1 MSQPATA
8 TDIASNSENRAVI
21 VRTVEPSDFP
31 LAVETWKTAF
41 NFTDV
46 ERWKLFAFD
55 VSDFAV
61 GAFIDNYPHALAT
74 VIMFDANFNGRI
86 IKCGGIAGVASSPPM
101 RKKGLVRAVLKE
113 CLRRLH
119 DEKVEISALWPFSY
133 PFYERMG
140 YAVSDLQYDVTQKID
155 AIPQVGDS
163 SRFKPVKLDDFAA
176 LMPIHQR
183 WIKNFNLSL
192 ERNNK
197 RWQRQVTRP
206 ETHYALYLH
215 DDGYMLWSLDNRK
228 ERKLRV
234 LEWAYITEDA
244 FLDGLALI
252 KNCGQLSYDTAE
264 WTMSDLTPLLK
275 LGVQYPPA
283 EIKVRH
289 GMMSRIVNSEAFFNN
304 TGLQDLQLELSDPL
318 GVTGTPREVGD
329 SRPGPGEAIQ
339 IASGFLEPC
348 KTLSP
353 AAHTLYRAAC
363 SVPTYSIEQY

>member
-8 TDIASNSENRAVI
+8 TDIVSKNGKISPVI
-21 VRTVEPSDFP
+21 RTVEQSDFP
-31 LAVETWKTAF
+31 LAVETWRTAF

-74 VIMFDANFNGRI
+74 VIMFDANFNGRT

-101 RKKGLVRAVLKE
+101 RKQGLVRAVITE

-119 DEKVEISALWPFSY
+119 DQNVEISALWPFSY

-140 YAVSDLQYDVTQKID
+140 YAVTDLQYDVTQKID
-155 AIPQVGDS
+155 AIPDVGDS
-163 SRFKPVKLDDFAA
+163 SRFRPVKLDDFAMM
-176 LMPIHQR
+176 MPVHQR
-183 WIKNFNLSL
+183 WNKTFNLSF
-192 ERNNK
+192 ERNSK
-197 RWQRQVTRP
+197 RWHRQVTRP
-206 ETHYALYLH
+206 DTHYALYLH
-215 DDGYMLWSLDNRK
+215 DDAYMIWSLDNRK
-228 ERKLRV
+228 ERKLKV
-234 LEWAYITEDA
+234 LEWAYLTDEA

-252 KNCGQLSYDTAE
+252 KNCGQLSYDSAE
-264 WTMSDLTPLLK
+264 WTMPDLGPLLK

-289 GMMSRIVNSEAFFNN
+289 GMMSRVVNSEAFFNN
-304 TGLQDLQLELSDPL
+304 TGLKEHRQDIADPL
-318 GVTGTPREVGD
+318 GVTGRPADAGD
-329 SRPGPGEAIQ
+329 TRPGPGQLIQ
-339 IASGFLEPC
+339 IAAGFLTPS

-353 AAHTLYRAAC
+353 AAQALYKAAA
-363 SVPTYSIEQY
+363 SMPTFSAEQY